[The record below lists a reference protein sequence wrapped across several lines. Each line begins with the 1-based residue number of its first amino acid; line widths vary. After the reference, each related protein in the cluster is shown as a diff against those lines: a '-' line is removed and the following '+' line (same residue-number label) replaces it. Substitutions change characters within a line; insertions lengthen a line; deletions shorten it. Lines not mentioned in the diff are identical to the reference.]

1 MDLYA
6 VYVVISQPTDVFFER
21 MWLSAYSLKRHNP
34 KMKVVCMVDDA
45 TYRGIQ
51 TTYRGKSQKVVDHF
65 EIIDLPEGLS
75 QRAKSRWI
83 KTNLRSLLKGD
94 FLFIDSD
101 TVVCDN
107 LSELERQKAELMM
120 VLDYHLP
127 LDEHEDGKAIRQTCE
142 QVFGRKLTADD
153 YFNSGVILARDTPL
167 VHQFFDQWHKSW
179 QVGVSRGCETDQ
191 KSLAFVVQDNPGVVR
206 ELDGI
211 YNAQIRYSVRYLCRG
226 KILHFFTGGDYVS
239 LNHPFMADDVYL
251 KIKVD
256 EGICEKLKQQV
267 DDCKSLFDVQ
277 SYIMTGTE
285 LEIKNTASYRVLL
298 LLRVY
303 FPLLFK
309 INNMM
314 ACLLNVILTRMC
326 LRKEMM

>member
-1 MDLYA
+1 
-6 VYVVISQPTDVFFER
+6 
-21 MWLSAYSLKRHNP
+21 
-34 KMKVVCMVDDA
+34 
-45 TYRGIQ
+45 
-51 TTYRGKSQKVVDHF
+51 
-65 EIIDLPEGLS
+65 
-75 QRAKSRWI
+75 
-83 KTNLRSLLKGD
+83 
-94 FLFIDSD
+94 
-101 TVVCDN
+101 
-107 LSELERQKAELMM
+107 
-120 VLDYHLP
+120 
-127 LDEHEDGKAIRQTCE
+127 
-142 QVFGRKLTADD
+142 
-153 YFNSGVILARDTPL
+153 
-167 VHQFFDQWHKSW
+167 
-179 QVGVSRGCETDQ
+179 
-191 KSLAFVVQDNPGVVR
+191 
-206 ELDGI
+206 
-211 YNAQIRYSVRYLCRG
+211 
-226 KILHFFTGGDYVS
+226 
-239 LNHPFMADDVYL
+239 MADDVYL

>member
-51 TTYRGKSQKVVDHF
+51 TTYRGKSQEVVDHF

-83 KTNLRSLLKGD
+83 KTNLRSLLEGD

-101 TVVCDN
+101 TVVCDD
-107 LSELERQKAELMM
+107 LSELEMQKAELMM

-127 LDEHEDGKAIRQTCE
+127 LNEHKDGKVIKQVCE
-142 QVFGRKLTADD
+142 HVFGRKLTTDD
-153 YFNSGVILARDTPL
+153 YFNSGVIFAKDTPG
-167 VHQFFDQWHKSW
+167 VHRFFDLWHQYW
-179 QVGVSRGCETDQ
+179 LEGTRRGCETDQ
-191 KSLAFVVQDNPGVVR
+191 KSLAFAVLDNPGVVR

-211 YNAQIRYSVRYLCRG
+211 YNSQIRNSVRYLCRG

-251 KIKVD
+251 KIKED
-256 EGICEKLKQQV
+256 EGISEKLKQQV

-285 LEIKNTASYRVLL
+285 LKIKNTASYRVLL

-326 LRKEMM
+326 LRKK